1 MKIRVNID
9 GYEIEAQEGAT
20 ILQIARENG
29 IEIPTL
35 CHDARVEA
43 YGACG
48 LCVVEVEGSP
58 KLARACATKAAD
70 GMVIHTQGERAKQ
83 ARKVALELL
92 LSDHEGDCKAP
103 CSLNCPAGTDCQGY
117 VGLIANGQYREAVKL
132 IKEKVPL
139 PASIGRICPH
149 PCEQACRRKLVEDP
163 IAIAHLKSFAADL
176 DLRSWEP
183 YRPECAPDTHKKIS
197 IVGGGPAGLTAAY
210 FLRTMGHS
218 VTVYDAMPKMGGML
232 RYGIPQYRLPKEVL
246 DQEIAAIAKLGVTM
260 FNNAK
265 VGDGLTLDGLQES
278 SDAVLVAIGA
288 WTSSSMRVP
297 GESLNGVMGGI
308 DFLRHVA
315 LNEPS
320 GIGERVAVVGG
331 GNTAMDACRTAVRMG
346 AKEVYIIYRRTR
358 DEMPADALEIA
369 QAEEEGVTFK
379 FLTNP
384 VEILGAGGSV
394 RGVRLQQMALGEPD
408 ASGRRRPVPVEGAF
422 EDLPLDTV
430 IMAIGQWTNP
440 EGFEALELTKRG
452 TIAADEST
460 FATSLPGV
468 FAVGDATNRG
478 ADIAIA
484 AIGEAGKAAKVI
496 DSFLKGAAVP
506 YRKPY
511 VVERTV
517 TPEMLAE
524 REKKARVQMPHLSPE
539 ERKTNFKEIDLGYT
553 QELAKREASR
563 CLECGCHDSFECKL
577 LHYANEYEVAP
588 ARFDGEKHSRP
599 QEQTHPFI
607 ERNADK
613 CILCGLCVRVC
624 DEAMGRTALGLV
636 SRGFDTVVAP
646 EFGRKLEKTDCISCG
661 QCVAV
666 CPTGALRELQP
677 VAKSVPVAEK
687 STLTTCSFCSMGCP
701 VDLRTRGDMITR
713 ALPVGE
719 SGMLCAGG
727 RFGFGAA
734 QEEGRLRM
742 PMLRENGAL
751 VQVPFNEAVGC
762 VSERMV
768 DIISRYG
775 NDAVAVTVS
784 ERSTCEEAFLAKRY
798 AAEALGTENLCS
810 FGLMESGVEEVLGV
824 DASFNTLEE
833 LNGTD
838 VILLIGATPA
848 LSTTM
853 AGVRI
858 RKAVKQGAKLMLVG
872 PNQTWF
878 DDFAQWRFQAE
889 ETAFLTAM
897 LDALQNPEASGEGEA
912 AQAAAIYRDAKK
924 AMLVYHDAQVT
935 HQAACLAAAL
945 TKASGHIGHAR
956 DGLIVLKSGA
966 NSQGLSLLGVKSASR
981 IDWARIKAVISF
993 GEMLPEDC
1001 TQNVEVLA
1009 VQDVYLTDT
1018 AGRADVVLPG
1028 SIFAETSGTYLSA
1041 QRKFG
1046 AVRKAFRPLCG
1057 FEGWQVIQALAN
1069 DCMESRGMDYESPA
1083 EIFADICAHVEG
1095 FRGADRCAGCGKH
1108 PAFWPAGQSPVLT
1121 PVADEAVDASR
1132 WENAPLGATQGCA
1145 NVLGQKFTIKRN
1157 STRQ

>member
-1001 TQNVEVLA
+1001 TQNVEFLA
-1009 VQDVYLTDT
+1009 DT

>member
-246 DQEIAAIAKLGVTM
+246 DQEIAAITKLGVTM

-956 DGLIVLKSGA
+956 AGLIVLKSGA

-1001 TQNVEVLA
+1001 TQNVEFLA

>member
-539 ERKTNFKEIDLGYT
+539 ERKANFKEIDLGYT

-1001 TQNVEVLA
+1001 TQNVEFLA

>member
-897 LDALQNPEASGEGEA
+897 LDALQNPKASGEGEA

-1001 TQNVEVLA
+1001 TQNVEFLA

>member
-1 MKIRVNID
+1 
-9 GYEIEAQEGAT
+9 
-20 ILQIARENG
+20 
-29 IEIPTL
+29 
-35 CHDARVEA
+35 
-43 YGACG
+43 
-48 LCVVEVEGSP
+48 
-58 KLARACATKAAD
+58 
-70 GMVIHTQGERAKQ
+70 
-83 ARKVALELL
+83 
-92 LSDHEGDCKAP
+92 
-103 CSLNCPAGTDCQGY
+103 
-117 VGLIANGQYREAVKL
+117 
-132 IKEKVPL
+132 
-139 PASIGRICPH
+139 
-149 PCEQACRRKLVEDP
+149 
-163 IAIAHLKSFAADL
+163 
-176 DLRSWEP
+176 
-183 YRPECAPDTHKKIS
+183 
-197 IVGGGPAGLTAAY
+197 
-210 FLRTMGHS
+210 
-218 VTVYDAMPKMGGML
+218 
-232 RYGIPQYRLPKEVL
+232 
-246 DQEIAAIAKLGVTM
+246 
-260 FNNAK
+260 
-265 VGDGLTLDGLQES
+265 
-278 SDAVLVAIGA
+278 
-288 WTSSSMRVP
+288 
-297 GESLNGVMGGI
+297 
-308 DFLRHVA
+308 
-315 LNEPS
+315 
-320 GIGERVAVVGG
+320 
-331 GNTAMDACRTAVRMG
+331 
-346 AKEVYIIYRRTR
+346 
-358 DEMPADALEIA
+358 
-369 QAEEEGVTFK
+369 
-379 FLTNP
+379 
-384 VEILGAGGSV
+384 
-394 RGVRLQQMALGEPD
+394 
-408 ASGRRRPVPVEGAF
+408 
-422 EDLPLDTV
+422 
-430 IMAIGQWTNP
+430 
-440 EGFEALELTKRG
+440 
-452 TIAADEST
+452 
-460 FATSLPGV
+460 
-468 FAVGDATNRG
+468 
-478 ADIAIA
+478 
-484 AIGEAGKAAKVI
+484 
-496 DSFLKGAAVP
+496 
-506 YRKPY
+506 
-511 VVERTV
+511 
-517 TPEMLAE
+517 
-524 REKKARVQMPHLSPE
+524 
-539 ERKTNFKEIDLGYT
+539 
-553 QELAKREASR
+553 
-563 CLECGCHDSFECKL
+563 
-577 LHYANEYEVAP
+577 
-588 ARFDGEKHSRP
+588 
-599 QEQTHPFI
+599 
-607 ERNADK
+607 
-613 CILCGLCVRVC
+613 
-624 DEAMGRTALGLV
+624 
-636 SRGFDTVVAP
+636 
-646 EFGRKLEKTDCISCG
+646 
-661 QCVAV
+661 
-666 CPTGALRELQP
+666 
-677 VAKSVPVAEK
+677 
-687 STLTTCSFCSMGCP
+687 
-701 VDLRTRGDMITR
+701 
-713 ALPVGE
+713 
-719 SGMLCAGG
+719 MLCAGG

-1001 TQNVEVLA
+1001 TQNVEFLA

>member
-1 MKIRVNID
+1 M
-9 GYEIEAQEGAT
+9 
-20 ILQIARENG
+20 
-29 IEIPTL
+29 
-35 CHDARVEA
+35 
-43 YGACG
+43 
-48 LCVVEVEGSP
+48 
-58 KLARACATKAAD
+58 
-70 GMVIHTQGERAKQ
+70 
-83 ARKVALELL
+83 
-92 LSDHEGDCKAP
+92 
-103 CSLNCPAGTDCQGY
+103 
-117 VGLIANGQYREAVKL
+117 
-132 IKEKVPL
+132 
-139 PASIGRICPH
+139 
-149 PCEQACRRKLVEDP
+149 
-163 IAIAHLKSFAADL
+163 
-176 DLRSWEP
+176 
-183 YRPECAPDTHKKIS
+183 
-197 IVGGGPAGLTAAY
+197 
-210 FLRTMGHS
+210 
-218 VTVYDAMPKMGGML
+218 
-232 RYGIPQYRLPKEVL
+232 
-246 DQEIAAIAKLGVTM
+246 
-260 FNNAK
+260 
-265 VGDGLTLDGLQES
+265 
-278 SDAVLVAIGA
+278 
-288 WTSSSMRVP
+288 
-297 GESLNGVMGGI
+297 
-308 DFLRHVA
+308 
-315 LNEPS
+315 
-320 GIGERVAVVGG
+320 
-331 GNTAMDACRTAVRMG
+331 
-346 AKEVYIIYRRTR
+346 
-358 DEMPADALEIA
+358 
-369 QAEEEGVTFK
+369 
-379 FLTNP
+379 
-384 VEILGAGGSV
+384 
-394 RGVRLQQMALGEPD
+394 
-408 ASGRRRPVPVEGAF
+408 
-422 EDLPLDTV
+422 
-430 IMAIGQWTNP
+430 
-440 EGFEALELTKRG
+440 
-452 TIAADEST
+452 
-460 FATSLPGV
+460 

-1001 TQNVEVLA
+1001 TQNVEFLA

>member
-798 AAEALGTENLCS
+798 AADALGTENLCS

-1001 TQNVEVLA
+1001 TQNVEFLA

>member
-539 ERKTNFKEIDLGYT
+539 ERKANFKEIDLGYT

-588 ARFDGEKHSRP
+588 TRFDGEKHSRP

-1001 TQNVEVLA
+1001 TQNVEFLA

>member
-768 DIISRYG
+768 DIITRYG

-1001 TQNVEVLA
+1001 TQNVEFLA